1 MYYFA
6 SDIHLGAGGPAAA
19 RAVEKRFV
27 AWLDEVSRDAD
38 AVFILGDLFDF
49 WFEYKRVVPKGF
61 VRVLGKLCEL
71 TDRGIRV
78 VFMTGNHDMW
88 VRDYFE
94 AECGVEVYTSPRI
107 MELAGKRVFLAH
119 GDNMKIDH
127 LPVLRFMNAVFRS
140 KTIRFLFSWLVHPDW
155 AMRFGHWWSG
165 KSRKRHNDADRRAA
179 ETGGPGGFDA
189 SLTEPLIAYARS
201 YAATHEVDDFV
212 FGHMH
217 FARDYRDGALHVV
230 HLGCWEKN
238 PAYAVLDNRGV
249 LSLRKLEEEEPLPAK
264 NGTR

>member
-94 AECGVEVYTSPRI
+94 AEWRSILRPGSWS
-107 MELAGKRVFLAH
+107 
-119 GDNMKIDH
+119 
-127 LPVLRFMNAVFRS
+127 LPANG
-140 KTIRFLFSWLVHPDW
+140 FSW
-155 AMRFGHWWSG
+155 R
-165 KSRKRHNDADRRAA
+165 
-179 ETGGPGGFDA
+179 T
-189 SLTEPLIAYARS
+189 
-201 YAATHEVDDFV
+201 ATI
-212 FGHMH
+212 
-217 FARDYRDGALHVV
+217 
-230 HLGCWEKN
+230 
-238 PAYAVLDNRGV
+238 
-249 LSLRKLEEEEPLPAK
+249 
-264 NGTR
+264 

>member
-6 SDIHLGAGGPAAA
+6 SDIHLGAGDAATA
-19 RAVEKRFV
+19 RAVERRFV
-27 AWLDEVSRDAD
+27 AWLDDAARDAE
-38 AVFILGDLFDF
+38 AIFLVGDIFDF

-140 KTIRFLFSWLVHPDW
+140 KTIRFLFSWLVHPD
-155 AMRFGHWWSG
+155 HIT
-165 KSRKRHNDADRRAA
+165 D
-179 ETGGPGGFDA
+179 
-189 SLTEPLIAYARS
+189 PLIEYARE
-201 YAATHEVDDFV
+201 YAGAERPDYFI

-217 FARDYRDGALHVV
+217 QPRDYSEGNLRVLC
-230 HLGCWEKN
+230 LGEWHSD
-238 PAYAVLDNRGV
+238 PVYAVIDPEGNA
-249 LSLRKLEEEEPLPAK
+249 SLKK
-264 NGTR
+264 Y

>member
-78 VFMTGNHDMW
+78 VFMTVITTCGF
-88 VRDYFE
+88 VTISKRS
-94 AECGVEVYTSPRI
+94 AEWRSILRPGSWS
-107 MELAGKRVFLAH
+107 
-119 GDNMKIDH
+119 
-127 LPVLRFMNAVFRS
+127 LPANG
-140 KTIRFLFSWLVHPDW
+140 FSW
-155 AMRFGHWWSG
+155 R
-165 KSRKRHNDADRRAA
+165 
-179 ETGGPGGFDA
+179 T
-189 SLTEPLIAYARS
+189 
-201 YAATHEVDDFV
+201 ATI
-212 FGHMH
+212 
-217 FARDYRDGALHVV
+217 
-230 HLGCWEKN
+230 
-238 PAYAVLDNRGV
+238 
-249 LSLRKLEEEEPLPAK
+249 
-264 NGTR
+264 

>member
-155 AMRFGHWWSG
+155 AMRFGAVVERQVPQKPSG
-165 KSRKRHNDADRRAA
+165 KRDGRPYYR
-179 ETGGPGGFDA
+179 
-189 SLTEPLIAYARS
+189 PLIEYARE
-201 YAATHEVDDFV
+201 YAGAERPDYFI

-217 FARDYRDGALHVV
+217 QPRDYSEGICGCCAL
-230 HLGCWEKN
+230 G
-238 PAYAVLDNRGV
+238 
-249 LSLRKLEEEEPLPAK
+249 S
-264 NGTR
+264 GTPIRSMRSSTPRATPR

>member
-27 AWLDEVSRDAD
+27 AWLDEVSREAD

-155 AMRFGHWWSG
+155 AMRFGQWWSG
-165 KSRKRHNDADRRAA
+165 KSRKSHLVSEMGDILPTRSSNMPANMPEPNAPIISSSAICTSRATIPKEICGCCA
-179 ETGGPGGFDA
+179 LGSGTP
-189 SLTEPLIAYARS
+189 IRS
-201 YAATHEVDDFV
+201 MRSSTPRATP
-212 FGHMH
+212 
-217 FARDYRDGALHVV
+217 R
-230 HLGCWEKN
+230 
-238 PAYAVLDNRGV
+238 
-249 LSLRKLEEEEPLPAK
+249 
-264 NGTR
+264 

>member
-155 AMRFGHWWSG
+155 AMRFGQWWSG
-165 KSRKRHNDADRRAA
+165 KSRKRHL
-179 ETGGPGGFDA
+179 A
-189 SLTEPLIAYARS
+189 SE
-201 YAATHEVDDFV
+201 
-212 FGHMH
+212 M
-217 FARDYRDGALHVV
+217 
-230 HLGCWEKN
+230 
-238 PAYAVLDNRGV
+238 
-249 LSLRKLEEEEPLPAK
+249 
-264 NGTR
+264 

>member
-78 VFMTGNHDMW
+78 VFMT
-88 VRDYFE
+88 
-94 AECGVEVYTSPRI
+94 CLLYTSPSPRD
-107 MELAGKRVFLAH
+107 AH
-119 GDNMKIDH
+119 E
-127 LPVLRFMNAVFRS
+127 
-140 KTIRFLFSWLVHPDW
+140 
-155 AMRFGHWWSG
+155 
-165 KSRKRHNDADRRAA
+165 SRMPSSA
-179 ETGGPGGFDA
+179 
-189 SLTEPLIAYARS
+189 
-201 YAATHEVDDFV
+201 
-212 FGHMH
+212 
-217 FARDYRDGALHVV
+217 
-230 HLGCWEKN
+230 
-238 PAYAVLDNRGV
+238 
-249 LSLRKLEEEEPLPAK
+249 
-264 NGTR
+264 

>member
-107 MELAGKRVFLAH
+107 MELPATGFPGARRQYEDRSSSCAALYECRVPFQN
-119 GDNMKIDH
+119 D
-127 LPVLRFMNAVFRS
+127 PFP
-140 KTIRFLFSWLVHPDW
+140 FSWLVHPDW
-155 AMRFGHWWSG
+155 AMRFGQWWSG
-165 KSRKRHNDADRRAA
+165 KSRKSHLVSEMGDHITD
-179 ETGGPGGFDA
+179 
-189 SLTEPLIAYARS
+189 PLIEYARE
-201 YAATHEVDDFV
+201 YAGAERPDYFI

-217 FARDYRDGALHVV
+217 QPRDYSEGICGCCAL
-230 HLGCWEKN
+230 G
-238 PAYAVLDNRGV
+238 
-249 LSLRKLEEEEPLPAK
+249 S
-264 NGTR
+264 GTPIRSMRSSTPRATPR

>member
-71 TDRGIRV
+71 TDRGIR
-78 VFMTGNHDMW
+78 
-88 VRDYFE
+88 
-94 AECGVEVYTSPRI
+94 
-107 MELAGKRVFLAH
+107 RVFLAH

-155 AMRFGHWWSG
+155 AMRFGQWWSG
-165 KSRKRHNDADRRAA
+165 KSRKSHL
-179 ETGGPGGFDA
+179 A
-189 SLTEPLIAYARS
+189 SEMGDHITDPLIEYARE
-201 YAATHEVDDFV
+201 YAGAERPDYFI

-217 FARDYRDGALHVV
+217 QPRDYSEGNLRVLC
-230 HLGCWEKN
+230 LGEWHSD
-238 PAYAVLDNRGV
+238 PVYAVIDPEGNA
-249 LSLRKLEEEEPLPAK
+249 SLKK
-264 NGTR
+264 Y

>member
-140 KTIRFLFSWLVHPDW
+140 KTIRFLFFMARASRLGDAFRAVVERQVPQKHLVSEMGDHITD
-155 AMRFGHWWSG
+155 
-165 KSRKRHNDADRRAA
+165 
-179 ETGGPGGFDA
+179 
-189 SLTEPLIAYARS
+189 PLIEYARE
-201 YAATHEVDDFV
+201 YAGAERPIFIFGQYAPAARLFRRKFAGAVPWGVALRSGLCGHRLRGQRLVEKILFDHATVSR
-212 FGHMH
+212 
-217 FARDYRDGALHVV
+217 FA
-230 HLGCWEKN
+230 
-238 PAYAVLDNRGV
+238 P
-249 LSLRKLEEEEPLPAK
+249 
-264 NGTR
+264 

>member
-1 MYYFA
+1 M
-6 SDIHLGAGGPAAA
+6 
-19 RAVEKRFV
+19 

-155 AMRFGHWWSG
+155 AMRFGQWWSG
-165 KSRKRHNDADRRAA
+165 KSRKSHL
-179 ETGGPGGFDA
+179 A
-189 SLTEPLIAYARS
+189 SEMGDHITDPLIEYARE
-201 YAATHEVDDFV
+201 YAGAERPIISSSAICTSRATIPKEIC
-212 FGHMH
+212 
-217 FARDYRDGALHVV
+217 
-230 HLGCWEKN
+230 GCCASGSGT
-238 PAYAVLDNRGV
+238 PIRFMRSSTPRAT
-249 LSLRKLEEEEPLPAK
+249 LR
-264 NGTR
+264 

>member
-78 VFMTGNHDMW
+78 VFMT
-88 VRDYFE
+88 
-94 AECGVEVYTSPRI
+94 
-107 MELAGKRVFLAH
+107 
-119 GDNMKIDH
+119 
-127 LPVLRFMNAVFRS
+127 VFRFSSIRASWRTFVKTASPS
-140 KTIRFLFSWLVHPDW
+140 K
-155 AMRFGHWWSG
+155 
-165 KSRKRHNDADRRAA
+165 RK
-179 ETGGPGGFDA
+179 A
-189 SLTEPLIAYARS
+189 SL
-201 YAATHEVDDFV
+201 FV
-212 FGHMH
+212 
-217 FARDYRDGALHVV
+217 
-230 HLGCWEKN
+230 
-238 PAYAVLDNRGV
+238 
-249 LSLRKLEEEEPLPAK
+249 
-264 NGTR
+264 

>member
-6 SDIHLGAGGPAAA
+6 SDILLGAGGPAAA

-38 AVFILGDLFDF
+38 AVLILGDLFDF

-107 MELAGKRVFLAH
+107 M
-119 GDNMKIDH
+119 
-127 LPVLRFMNAVFRS
+127 
-140 KTIRFLFSWLVHPDW
+140 
-155 AMRFGHWWSG
+155 
-165 KSRKRHNDADRRAA
+165 
-179 ETGGPGGFDA
+179 
-189 SLTEPLIAYARS
+189 
-201 YAATHEVDDFV
+201 
-212 FGHMH
+212 
-217 FARDYRDGALHVV
+217 
-230 HLGCWEKN
+230 
-238 PAYAVLDNRGV
+238 
-249 LSLRKLEEEEPLPAK
+249 
-264 NGTR
+264 